1 MNKDIITE
9 AEEKAK
15 QRAAELAYKLSERAT
30 DIKVQRTMYQLC
42 YECIMHGTRIMQEEL
57 NKLIK

>member
-15 QRAAELAYKLSERAT
+15 QRAAEIAYKLSENAANAE
-30 DIKVQRTMYQLC
+30 IQRTMYQLC
-42 YECIMHGTRIMQEEL
+42 YDCIMHGARIMQEEL
-57 NKLIK
+57 NKLI